1 MIIVITGPTAVGK
14 TKMSIE
20 LAKRLNGEIINA
32 DSMQIYQGLDIG
44 TAKVTSAEK
53 DNIPHYLL
61 DIKNPQELYTVYDYQ
76 KDARQIIKD
85 IQNRQK
91 TPILV
96 GGTGLYIKA
105 ALYDY
110 QFSTEEKQFD
120 YTTLNNQELLDKI
133 EKYKID
139 INFDIQNRRRLIR
152 VLTKLENNTYNNNE
166 NAHILYPDVYFIGLT
181 TNRELLYSKI
191 NERVDEMFTAGLMS
205 EVKKS
210 YDQGINSKALK
221 TGIGYKE
228 LYDYFSGKITLEECK
243 ELIKQRSRK
252 YAKRQY
258 TFFNHQL
265 PIKWF
270 NVNYNNF
277 NETINEIL
285 KYIEK
290 TNNIELVSF

>member
-76 KDARQIIKD
+76 KDARQVIKD

-120 YTTLNNQELLDKI
+120 YTTLNNQELLDRIK
-133 EKYKID
+133 KYKID

-191 NERVDEMFTAGLMS
+191 NERVDEMFTAGLIS
-205 EVKKS
+205 EVKKF

-228 LYDYFSGKITLEECK
+228 LYDYFLGKITLEECK

-277 NETINEIL
+277 NETINEVL

-290 TNNIELVSF
+290 TNNI

>member
-20 LAKRLNGEIINA
+20 LAKKLNGEIINA
-32 DSMQIYQGLDIG
+32 DSMQIYQRLDIG
-44 TAKVTSAEK
+44 TAKVTFAEK
-53 DNIPHYLL
+53 ENIPHYLL

-76 KDARQIIKD
+76 KDARQVIKD

-120 YTTLNNQELLDKI
+120 YTTLNNQELLDRIK
-133 EKYKID
+133 KYKID

-205 EVKKS
+205 EVKKF

-277 NETINEIL
+277 NETINEVL

-290 TNNIELVSF
+290 TNNI

>member
-76 KDARQIIKD
+76 KDARQVIKD

-120 YTTLNNQELLDKI
+120 YTTLNNQELLDRIK
-133 EKYKID
+133 KYKID

-191 NERVDEMFTAGLMS
+191 NERVDEMFTAGLMF
-205 EVKKS
+205 EVKKF

-277 NETINEIL
+277 NETINEVL

-290 TNNIELVSF
+290 TNNI

>member
-120 YTTLNNQELLDKI
+120 YTTLNNQELLDRIK
-133 EKYKID
+133 KYKID

-205 EVKKS
+205 EVKKF

-277 NETINEIL
+277 NETINEVL

-290 TNNIELVSF
+290 TNNI

>member
-20 LAKRLNGEIINA
+20 LAKKLNGEIINA

-53 DNIPHYLL
+53 ETIPHYLL

-76 KDARQIIKD
+76 KDARQVIKD

-120 YTTLNNQELLDKI
+120 YTTLNNQELLDRIK
-133 EKYKID
+133 KYKID

-166 NAHILYPDVYFIGLT
+166 NAHILYSDVYFIGLT

-205 EVKKS
+205 EVKKF

-277 NETINEIL
+277 NETINEVL

-290 TNNIELVSF
+290 TNNI

>member
-20 LAKRLNGEIINA
+20 LAKKLNGEIINA

-53 DNIPHYLL
+53 ENIPHYLL

-76 KDARQIIKD
+76 KDARQVIKD

-120 YTTLNNQELLDKI
+120 YTTLNNQELLDRIK
-133 EKYKID
+133 KYKID

-205 EVKKS
+205 EVKKF

-277 NETINEIL
+277 NETINEVL

-290 TNNIELVSF
+290 TNKHC

>member
-20 LAKRLNGEIINA
+20 LAKKLNGEIINA

-76 KDARQIIKD
+76 KDARQVIKD

-120 YTTLNNQELLDKI
+120 YTTLNNQELLDRIK
-133 EKYKID
+133 KYKID

-205 EVKKS
+205 EVKKF
-210 YDQGINSKALK
+210 YDQGINSKSLK

-277 NETINEIL
+277 NETINEVL

-290 TNNIELVSF
+290 TNNI

>member
-76 KDARQIIKD
+76 KDARQVIKD

-120 YTTLNNQELLDKI
+120 YTTLNNQELLDRIK
-133 EKYKID
+133 KYKID

-205 EVKKS
+205 EVKKF

-277 NETINEIL
+277 NETINEVL

-290 TNNIELVSF
+290 TNNI

>member
-53 DNIPHYLL
+53 ENIPHYLL

-76 KDARQIIKD
+76 KDARQVIKD

-120 YTTLNNQELLDKI
+120 YTALNNQELLDRIK
-133 EKYKID
+133 KYKID

-205 EVKKS
+205 EVKKF

-277 NETINEIL
+277 NETINEVL

-290 TNNIELVSF
+290 TNNI